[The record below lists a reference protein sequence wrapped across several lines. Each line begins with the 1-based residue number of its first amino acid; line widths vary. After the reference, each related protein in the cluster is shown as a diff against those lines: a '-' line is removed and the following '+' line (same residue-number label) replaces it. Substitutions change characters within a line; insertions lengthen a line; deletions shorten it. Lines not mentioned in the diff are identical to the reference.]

1 MKRLFL
7 LLSLL
12 GVHLEF
18 SFGDEP
24 IRSELIQL
32 HQSIPLD
39 RLRIL
44 LAEYIVQDAQFRRSL
59 QYMRSP
65 EFAEVWNRFVNNEKV
80 RVWLQYI
87 DDAGLPVNKVLA
99 MFTDFTG
106 TARVKRCEMGWDV
119 AANATFNTYVLLF
132 ITVIQKRKGGLSAF
146 VDDALKIVSSSEMV
160 EFHEMQKTS
169 NPQYKETIDKLTAP
183 EFGQM
188 MKDILVS
195 RCLVAMWSLS
205 INFENF
211 LTGGSRGD
219 RNTRAGEKAWNR
231 YCEAS
236 WSNQVIFRMESNIMS
251 EIYKVL
257 VEQFLFFIF

>member
-106 TARVKRCEMGWDV
+106 TARVKR
-119 AANATFNTYVLLF
+119 F
-132 ITVIQKRKGGLSAF
+132 IQKRKGGLSAF

-160 EFHEMQKTS
+160 EFHEMQKSS

-188 MKDILVS
+188 MKDILEDPEVIEIQEQV
-195 RCLVAMWSLS
+195 RKHGIDIAKLVDLIKS
-205 INFENF
+205 FF
-211 LTGGSRGD
+211 G
-219 RNTRAGEKAWNR
+219 WN
-231 YCEAS
+231 
-236 WSNQVIFRMESNIMS
+236 QI
-251 EIYKVL
+251 L
-257 VEQFLFFIF
+257 

>member
-1 MKRLFL
+1 MLIPSCLPHSFRVICSCAVVIIDQAATFL
-7 LLSLL
+7 EPLQN
-12 GVHLEF
+12 GAAYVCCVHLEF

-24 IRSELIQL
+24 LRSELIQL

-99 MFTDFTG
+99 MFTEFTG
-106 TARVKRCEMGWDV
+106 TARVKR
-119 AANATFNTYVLLF
+119 F
-132 ITVIQKRKGGLSAF
+132 IQKRKGGLSAF

-160 EFHEMQKTS
+160 EFHEMQKSS

-188 MKDILVS
+188 MKDILEDPEVIEIQEQV
-195 RCLVAMWSLS
+195 RKHGIDIAKLVDLIKS
-205 INFENF
+205 FF
-211 LTGGSRGD
+211 G
-219 RNTRAGEKAWNR
+219 WN
-231 YCEAS
+231 
-236 WSNQVIFRMESNIMS
+236 QI
-251 EIYKVL
+251 L
-257 VEQFLFFIF
+257 

>member
-65 EFAEVWNRFVNNEKV
+65 EFGEVWNRFVNNEKV

-106 TARVKRCEMGWDV
+106 TARVKR
-119 AANATFNTYVLLF
+119 F
-132 ITVIQKRKGGLSAF
+132 IQKRKGGLSAF

-160 EFHEMQKTS
+160 EFHEMQKSS

-188 MKDILVS
+188 MKDILEDPEVIEIQEQV
-195 RCLVAMWSLS
+195 RKHGIDIAKLVDLIKS
-205 INFENF
+205 FF
-211 LTGGSRGD
+211 G
-219 RNTRAGEKAWNR
+219 WN
-231 YCEAS
+231 
-236 WSNQVIFRMESNIMS
+236 QI
-251 EIYKVL
+251 L
-257 VEQFLFFIF
+257 

>member
-7 LLSLL
+7 LLSL

-65 EFAEVWNRFVNNEKV
+65 EFGEVWNRFVNNEKV

-106 TARVKRCEMGWDV
+106 TARVKR
-119 AANATFNTYVLLF
+119 F
-132 ITVIQKRKGGLSAF
+132 IQKRKGGLSAF

-160 EFHEMQKTS
+160 EFHEIQKTS

-188 MKDILVS
+188 MKDILEDPEVIEIQEQV
-195 RCLVAMWSLS
+195 RKHGIDIAKLVDLIKS
-205 INFENF
+205 FF
-211 LTGGSRGD
+211 G
-219 RNTRAGEKAWNR
+219 WN
-231 YCEAS
+231 
-236 WSNQVIFRMESNIMS
+236 QI
-251 EIYKVL
+251 L
-257 VEQFLFFIF
+257 